1 MMGIK
6 RILSIIMICMFA
18 STVAISADTTVD
30 TWKKKLEETNKQL
43 KETKNAIN
51 QAQSQ
56 KKTVSKQVAEL
67 DNKLHQ
73 AEQELGTVEGQLSNL
88 ESQIVVTKRDLERA
102 SQAAAGQKD
111 TLKKRVRVM
120 YETGSVGYLA
130 VVLDSTSFSDFIS
143 RMDFLKKIVNYD
155 VALLKNMHA
164 HRDNIA
170 QQEIKLQSEMDEKER
185 LKQEIRAKKEAV
197 ASSKDDRTKILNE
210 LVKDLKELNK
220 LEDKL
225 LEESKEFEKKII
237 ASQSKDKYV
246 GGKIEWPTP
255 SSTRIT
261 SPYGYRIH
269 PILKTK
275 KFHTGIDIG
284 ASSGSAV
291 IAGNAGKV
299 IFAGYYGG
307 YGYTVI
313 IDHGGKIST
322 LYAHNSKLLVKVG
335 DEVKRGQ
342 TISKVGSTGLSTG
355 PHLHFEVRENGQH
368 TDPMSY
374 IGK

>member
-1 MMGIK
+1 MGIK